1 MSHFRTLLIW
11 QKSMTLVTAI
21 YQSTRKFPKEEL
33 FGLTSQLR
41 RCSVSIPSNIAEGSG
56 RESDKDYIRF
66 LNISVDSLFELQT
79 QLEIA
84 KNIDYLTQEE
94 FNKQYEDTRELER
107 MLFSFIKKVK
117 ERCKNLSAS
126 VSQNL
131 STFTL

>member
-11 QKSMTLVTAI
+11 QKSMNIVTAI
-21 YQSTRKFPKEEL
+21 YQSTKAFPKEEL

-56 RESDKDYIRF
+56 RESNKDFIRF
-66 LNISVDSLFELQT
+66 LNISVGSLFELQT

-84 KNIDYLTQEE
+84 KNIDYLTQDE

-107 MLFSFIKKVK
+107 MLISFIKKIK
-117 ERCKNLSAS
+117 ERS
-126 VSQNL
+126 
-131 STFTL
+131 